1 MDGSPDTCRY
11 PLTPRECDQLNEVPP
26 VRSHG
31 ASAPIKKL
39 INLTARLIPSN
50 ILTILKQRRG
60 YKKLP
65 NAIHSLQEHKLLI
78 FNCL

>member
-31 ASAPIKKL
+31 ASAPRKKL
-39 INLTARLIPSN
+39 INLISRLIPCI

-60 YKKLP
+60 YNKLP
-65 NAIHSLQEHKLLI
+65 NAILSLQGYKLLI